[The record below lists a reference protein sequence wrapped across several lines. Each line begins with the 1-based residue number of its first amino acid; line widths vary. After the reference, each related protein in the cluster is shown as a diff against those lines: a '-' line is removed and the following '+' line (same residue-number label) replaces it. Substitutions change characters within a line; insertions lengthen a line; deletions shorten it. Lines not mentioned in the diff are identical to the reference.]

1 MYVYACACV
10 SARMCMCEWGA
21 PWGSLENAER
31 RIELFLCC
39 CCFSHCDVTCRS
51 MRKKDKQRQPHCLLL
66 LLLLLL

>member
-1 MYVYACACV
+1 MCMRVRECACV
-10 SARMCMCEWGA
+10 SEWGA

-51 MRKKDKQRQPHCLLL
+51 MRKKDKQRQPHGLLL
-66 LLLLLL
+66 LLLLLLL